1 MMKESHKLICSTSL
15 MFFVFYLAGMSNV
28 WTHTQAVNNKNVYPL
43 QDLGWTLLDG
53 LKMDTFIPMNDYLLY
68 IIALITSIWVIF
80 FSNNKIVIF
89 KRWTLMISAL
99 FIIRIIT
106 VPSTIL
112 TRPFH
117 NVSDWDSCKTLDYDY
132 GNILLAPL
140 KVIFEGKATCFD
152 FFFSGHTINIM
163 IPTLIIQKYFP
174 NNIRWLRYFMVILM
188 WSLSI
193 ACMFFI
199 ILLHSHYT
207 IDVQAAF
214 LFTLFIW
221 VIMDYQI
228 KYQEGIFSYC
238 ETPEIEDEVIVN
250 LNDIEETQ

>member
-1 MMKESHKLICSTSL
+1 MKESHKLICSTLL
-15 MFFVFYLAGMSNV
+15 MLSALYLAAMSNV
-28 WTHTQAVNNKNVYPL
+28 WTHTQAVKNKNVYPL
-43 QDLGWTLLDG
+43 QDLGWTLLDRIN
-53 LKMDTFIPMNDYLLY
+53 MPYFPMNDYLLY
-68 IIALITSIWVIF
+68 VIALIGAGWTII
-80 FSNNKIVIF
+80 FSNKKIIIF
-89 KRWTLMISAL
+89 KRWTLMIATL
-99 FIIRIIT
+99 FIIRVIT

-117 NVSDWDSCKTLDYDY
+117 NVNDWDSCKTLDYDY

-140 KVIFEGKATCFD
+140 KVILEGKSTCFD

-174 NNIRWLRYFMVILM
+174 KDNKFLRYFMLFLM
-188 WSLSI
+188 WSLTF

-228 KYQEGIFSYC
+228 KCQRGLFSYW
-238 ETPEIEDEVIVN
+238 ETPEIEDDVIIN
-250 LNDIEETQ
+250 LNDIEETE

>member
-1 MMKESHKLICSTSL
+1 MI
-15 MFFVFYLAGMSNV
+15 
-28 WTHTQAVNNKNVYPL
+28 AV
-43 QDLGWTLLDG
+43 
-53 LKMDTFIPMNDYLLY
+53 
-68 IIALITSIWVIF
+68 
-80 FSNNKIVIF
+80 
-89 KRWTLMISAL
+89 L
-99 FIIRIIT
+99 FIIRVIT

-117 NVSDWDSCKTLDYDY
+117 NVSDWNSCKTLDYDY
-132 GNILLAPL
+132 GNILLSPL
-140 KVIFEGKATCFD
+140 KVFLDGKATCFD

-174 NNIRWLRYFMVILM
+174 RNNKYLRFFMVSLM

-214 LFTLFIW
+214 LFTVFIW

-228 KYQEGIFSYC
+228 KYQKGLFSYC
-238 ETPEIEDEVIVN
+238 ETPEEDDVIIN
-250 LNDIEETQ
+250 LNDIEEIR